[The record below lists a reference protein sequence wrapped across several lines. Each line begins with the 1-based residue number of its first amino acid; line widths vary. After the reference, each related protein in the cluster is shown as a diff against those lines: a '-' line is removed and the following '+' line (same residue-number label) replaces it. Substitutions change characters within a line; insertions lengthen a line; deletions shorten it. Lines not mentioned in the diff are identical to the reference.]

1 MIGNGGSDMKRIIVI
16 CLCLAM
22 LACGTTAQQEETAHT
37 DTPVSAEPAENETIA
52 MNLAPEPVRYPV
64 REAIAALPEAI
75 EPIDLEDHLLV
86 YESNDAT
93 YLYAYG
99 ESVFLHQGGIYSWDG
114 PYNYLTEG
122 TAFTFIEPGDGTLH
136 IIDLNDPQKTPA
148 TVDSD
153 AVNGVKRFAI
163 SQGGNEILFLKD
175 ESEPDGETAEA
186 LYYFANGEAKRIE
199 ESVGEVDQFSLSPD
213 GKSYVFYMMDEPYSE
228 ILTINGVPI
237 DLDDHIEDLSEDLR
251 TALTLG
257 SGVLTLYREGTEPLV
272 LSENSELY
280 GCRIMSD
287 GTVRWIETDNTYWEY
302 RGTEKS
308 KLAENAESPHMTE
321 SGMIEFFRGGSLY
334 VQFGDDEPLLICAK
348 EPGKSVY
355 LSNILDGGS
364 RIVYG
369 MVSDEKD
376 VANAFMHQ
384 TAYVV
389 TVDRSGVS
397 EPTLISDDSYK
408 VIPFR
413 DDFIAAQT
421 EDAITCKLYFKG
433 KYVGVVDDLWNDFHI
448 SGSGE
453 SQVLLYRSEGKLCR
467 FDGETVTVILDSVP
481 KTLTRWVWML
491 ENGTFLYRDGDARY
505 YYDGTTFHKILE
517 NVDWCFFVSF
527 LKEALEERLLH
538 D

>member
-1 MIGNGGSDMKRIIVI
+1 MKRILAACI
-16 CLCLAM
+16 CLLLVGCVTPMQPEQPLQSFAPAATEATM
-22 LACGTTAQQEETAHT
+22 PVLTAT
-37 DTPVSAEPAENETIA
+37 
-52 MNLAPEPVRYPV
+52 PEPERFPV
-64 REAIAALPEAI
+64 TEAIALLPETL
-75 EPIDLEDHLLV
+75 ESIDLGDHLLI
-86 YESNDAT
+86 YESDGAT

-99 ESVFLHQGGIYSWDG
+99 ECIMLHQGGIHETDG
-114 PYNYLTEG
+114 PYNYLTDG
-122 TAFTFIEPGDGTLH
+122 TALMFIEPSDGTLC
-136 IIDLNDPQKTPA
+136 IVDLNNPHKAPM
-148 TVDSD
+148 TVDPD

-163 SQGGNEILFLKD
+163 SQSGNEILFLKD
-175 ESEPDGETAEA
+175 EGERDRESVEA

-199 ESVGEVDQFSLSPD
+199 ESVGDVDQFSLSPD

-228 ILTINGVPI
+228 ILTINGEPI
-237 DLDDHIEDLSEDLR
+237 DMNDHIEDLSEDLR

-257 SGVLTLYREGTEPLV
+257 SGILTLYREGTEPLV

-287 GTVRWIETDNTYWEY
+287 GTVRWIQKDNTYWEY

-308 KLAENAESPHMTE
+308 KLAENVESPYMTE
-321 SGMIEFFRGGSLY
+321 SGLIKFFRGGSLY

-348 EPGKSVY
+348 EPGISVY
-355 LSNILDGGS
+355 LSNILDGGK
-364 RIVYG
+364 RIVYS
-369 MVSDEKD
+369 MVSDKKD

-413 DDFIAAQT
+413 DDYIAAQT
-421 EDAITCKLYFKG
+421 EDTITCKLYFKG
-433 KYVGVVDDLWNDFHI
+433 KYVGVVDDLWNDLHI

-453 SQVLLYRSEGKLCR
+453 SQVLFYRSEGKLCR
-467 FDGETVTVILDSVP
+467 FDGETVTAILDSVP
-481 KTLTRWVWML
+481 KTLTLWVDMM
-491 ENGTFLYRDGDARY
+491 ENGTFLYREGDAQY
-505 YYDGTTFHKILE
+505 YYDGAAFHKILE

-527 LKEALEERLLH
+527 IKDALEERLIH

>member
-1 MIGNGGSDMKRIIVI
+1 MSMKWILAACI
-16 CLCLAM
+16 CM
-22 LACGTTAQQEETAHT
+22 LLLGCV
-37 DTPVSAEPAENETIA
+37 TPVQSEQTPQSSAPAATEATMPI
-52 MNLAPEPVRYPV
+52 LTLTPEQDRFLVT
-64 REAIAALPEAI
+64 EAIAPLPKTLEA
-75 EPIDLEDHLLV
+75 IDLEDHLLI
-86 YESNDAT
+86 YESDGAT

-99 ESVFLHQGGIYSWDG
+99 ESILLHHGGIYKTYG
-114 PYNYLTEG
+114 AYNYLTEG
-122 TAFTFIEPGDGTLH
+122 TALTFIEPGDGTLH

-148 TVDSD
+148 TINSD
-153 AVNGVKRFAI
+153 AVSGVKRFAI
-163 SQGGNEILFLKD
+163 SQSGNEILFLKD
-175 ESEPDGETAEA
+175 EGDRDGESVEA
-186 LYYFANGEAKRIE
+186 LYYFANGEVKRIE
-199 ESVGEVDQFSLSPD
+199 ESVGKVDQFSLSLD
-213 GKSYVFYMMDEPYSE
+213 GKSYVIYMMDEPYYE

-237 DLDDHIEDLSEDLR
+237 NIDDHIEDLSEDLR

-257 SGVLTLYREGTEPLV
+257 SGILTLYREGTEPLM
-272 LSENSELY
+272 LSENCELY
-280 GCRIMSD
+280 GYQIMSD
-287 GTVRWIETDNTYWEY
+287 GTVRWIEKDNTYWEY

-308 KLAENAESPHMTE
+308 KLAENAESPYMTE
-321 SGMIEFFRGGSLY
+321 SGMIMFFHGGSLY

-348 EPGKSVY
+348 ELGKRVY

-397 EPTLISDDSYK
+397 EPKLISDDSYK

-413 DDFIAAQT
+413 DDFIVAQT
-421 EDAITCKLYFKG
+421 EDTITCKLYFKG
-433 KYVGVVDDLWNDFHI
+433 KYVGVVDDLWNDLHI

-481 KTLTRWVWML
+481 KTLTLWVDML
-491 ENGTFLYRDGDARY
+491 ENGTFLYREGDARY
-505 YYDGTTFHKILE
+505 YYDGTAFHKILE

-527 LKEALEERLLH
+527 LKDALDERLIH

>member
-64 REAIAALPEAI
+64 REVIAALPEAI

-99 ESVFLHQGGIYSWDG
+99 ESVFLHQGGINSWDG

-163 SQGGNEILFLKD
+163 SQSGNEILFLKG
-175 ESEPDGETAEA
+175 ESERDGESAEA
-186 LYYFANGEAKRIE
+186 LYYFANGEAMRIE

-237 DLDDHIEDLSEDLR
+237 DMDDHIEDLSEDFR

-308 KLAENAESPHMTE
+308 KLAENAESPYMTE

-348 EPGKSVY
+348 RVSLEHSRRRKPDRLRHGFRRKGRRKRVY
-355 LSNILDGGS
+355 APNGLCC
-364 RIVYG
+364 
-369 MVSDEKD
+369 
-376 VANAFMHQ
+376 
-384 TAYVV
+384 
-389 TVDRSGVS
+389 DRGQKRRLRT
-397 EPTLISDDSYK
+397 EADFGRQLQGD
-408 VIPFR
+408 PFPR
-413 DDFIAAQT
+413 R
-421 EDAITCKLYFKG
+421 
-433 KYVGVVDDLWNDFHI
+433 
-448 SGSGE
+448 
-453 SQVLLYRSEGKLCR
+453 LYRCTDRGHHYLQTIFQREVRRRCGRS
-467 FDGETVTVILDSVP
+467 
-481 KTLTRWVWML
+481 L
-491 ENGTFLYRDGDARY
+491 E
-505 YYDGTTFHKILE
+505 
-517 NVDWCFFVSF
+517 
-527 LKEALEERLLH
+527 
-538 D
+538 

>member
-1 MIGNGGSDMKRIIVI
+1 MKRILVI
-16 CLCLAM
+16 CLCLAT
-22 LACGTTAQQEETAHT
+22 LVCCTTGEKEETPHT
-37 DTPVSAEPAENETIA
+37 DAPVSAEPAENETVG
-52 MNLAPEPVRYPV
+52 MDVAPETERYPV

-86 YESNDAT
+86 YESNGAT

-99 ESVFLHQGGIYSWDG
+99 ESVFLHQGEIYSWDG

-122 TAFTFIEPGDGTLH
+122 TAFTFIEPKDGTLH

-148 TVDSD
+148 AYDPD

-163 SQGGNEILFLKD
+163 SQSGNEILFLKD
-175 ESEPDGETAEA
+175 DGEQDGEPVEA

-199 ESVGEVDQFSLSPD
+199 ESVGSVDQFSLSPD

-228 ILTINGVPI
+228 ILTINGGAPI
-237 DLDDHIEDLSEDLR
+237 DMDDHIEDLSEDFR

-280 GCRIMSD
+280 GCRIISD
-287 GTVRWIETDNTYWEY
+287 GTVRWIEEDNTFWEY
-302 RGTEKS
+302 NGTEKIR
-308 KLAENAESPHMTE
+308 LAENAVSPYMTE
-321 SGMIEFFRGGSLY
+321 SGMIEFFRDDSLY
-334 VQFGDDEPLLICAK
+334 VQFGDDEPLLICAE

-364 RIVYG
+364 RIVYA

-376 VANAFMHQ
+376 VANAFMHR
-384 TAYVV
+384 TTYVV

-397 EPTLISDDSYK
+397 EPTLISDDNYM

-413 DDFIAAQT
+413 DDFIAVQT
-421 EDAITCKLYFKG
+421 EDTITCRLYFKG
-433 KYVGVVDDLWNDFHI
+433 KYVGVVDDLWNDLHV
-448 SGSGE
+448 SGSGDK
-453 SQVLLYRSEGKLCR
+453 QVLFYRSEGKLCR

-481 KTLTRWVWML
+481 KTLKLWVDML

-505 YYDGTTFHKILE
+505 YYDGTAFHRILE